1 MKVLNAMQMKAGA
14 KSEYNRMGSL
24 TQPIQFIPRKEKD
37 EDWTAWTSIGCPEYS
52 FHWSETR

>member
-37 EDWTAWTSIGCPEYS
+37 ED
-52 FHWSETR
+52 